1 MGLCGKYTC
10 YTVRS
15 DVKKCTMEGHK
26 KQFLKWACCRW
37 QRFQTED
44 CWKCG
49 HDVGISWQSCTPRH
63 TPNIHSA
70 THSDGQALCKDCN
83 QKGIPVSSHM
93 PLLFTMSLFST
104 AERPDSPFSS
114 VTWSRGALD
123 NLLGQL
129 VGVQGAQDKKKS
141 KLYGKIGKQIITLC
155 VPFPL
160 PCVQLYLCFSSL
172 EIKTSRNF

>member
-10 YTVRS
+10 YTLRS

-49 HDVGISWQSCTPRH
+49 HDVGISWQSCTPRY
-63 TPNIHSA
+63 TPNIYSA

-83 QKGIPVSSHM
+83 QKGSPVSSHM

-104 AERPDSPFSS
+104 AERPGWSFLFSDMEQ
-114 VTWSRGALD
+114 RGS
-123 NLLGQL
+123 GQL
-129 VGVQGAQDKKKS
+129 IGSIGGGA
-141 KLYGKIGKQIITLC
+141 GCT
-155 VPFPL
+155 
-160 PCVQLYLCFSSL
+160 
-172 EIKTSRNF
+172 R